1 MRGIRAGDL
10 VAASLPPG
18 REWLALLHEAWEA
31 GAAVLPMDHRLPRAA
46 SDRILEAARPTLL
59 VPESGEPERRTEG
72 FGADADVALVMA
84 TSGTTGEP
92 KLVELTHHAL
102 RAAVSASARRLSA
115 TADDPWLSCLPVSHI
130 GGMLVLLRGVLL
142 GAPLVVHREFDVS
155 AFGVALSEGVRF
167 ASVVPTMLGRL
178 LRRGVDLSS
187 LRAILVGGSAMTQ
200 DGGATPVVTTYGMTE
215 TCGGVVYDGV
225 PLDGVEVRIGE
236 GERIEMNGPTIFRGY
251 RLTDDAPR
259 TDDGWFATGDAG
271 AIEAGRLHLLGRLDD
286 LIITG
291 GHKVWPAEV
300 ESVLRRDASVAEVR
314 VSGIPDAEW
323 GNRVV
328 AFVVPADPAA
338 PPTLAGLRDL
348 VADHL
353 ARYKAP
359 RELVL
364 IESLGR
370 ITGFAR
376 DKRLSSAAT
385 VDEPDTSPGT
395 SEPDGE

>member
-1 MRGIRAGDL
+1 MQGIRAGDL

-18 REWLALLHEAWEA
+18 PAWLALLREAWEA

-46 SDRILEAARPTLL
+46 SERILDAARPTLL
-59 VPESGEPERRTEG
+59 VPQSGEPVRRIEG
-72 FGADADVALVMA
+72 VDIDAGLALVMA

-92 KLVELTHHAL
+92 KLVELTHDAL
-102 RAAVSASARRLSA
+102 RAAVSASAQRLSA
-115 TADDPWLSCLPVSHI
+115 TADDPWLACLPVSHI
-130 GGMLVLLRGVLL
+130 GGMLVMLRGLLL
-142 GAPLVVHREFDVS
+142 GAPLVVHREFDVT
-155 AFGVALSEGVRF
+155 AFGDAVTEGVRF

-178 LRRGVDLSS
+178 LQGGVDLSS

-215 TCGGVVYDGV
+215 TCGGVVYDGI
-225 PLDGVEVRIGE
+225 PLDGVEVRIGDE
-236 GERIEMNGPTIFRGY
+236 DRIEMNGPTLFRGY
-251 RLTDDAPR
+251 RLSDDSPR

-271 AIEAGRLHLLGRLDD
+271 AIEAGRLHVLGRLDD

-291 GHKVWPAEV
+291 GHKVWPTEV
-300 ESVLRRDASVAEVR
+300 ESVLRRDVSVAEVR

-338 PPTLAGLRDL
+338 PPTLSRLRDL

-359 RELVL
+359 RKLVL
-364 IESLGR
+364 VESPGRIKGLGR
-370 ITGFAR
+370 
-376 DKRLSSAAT
+376 DERLSSAAR
-385 VDEPDTSPGT
+385 VDEPDTSPGR
-395 SEPDGE
+395 SEPGGE